1 MRKTAQIPAPEVLDF
16 TIVQPDVFIIC
27 DPDKNKDKYID
38 GAPDFILE
46 VLSPVTKG
54 KDFLIKFNKYMETGV
69 REYWLLD
76 VEARKPTSI
85 VFLGNGQS
93 EREERKAADRIAL
106 RNFGK
111 SVTTGLYI
119 DFDKV
124 FTRVKP

>member
-1 MRKTAQIPAPEVLDF
+1 M
-16 TIVQPDVFIIC
+16 
-27 DPDKNKDKYID
+27 
-38 GAPDFILE
+38 
-46 VLSPVTKG
+46 LSPGTKE

-76 VEARKPTSI
+76 VKARRLTLI

-93 EREERKAADRIAL
+93 EREERVAEGRIAL
-106 RNFGK
+106 KTFDN
-111 SVTTGLYI
+111 SAASGLFI